1 MRIKGVLQRSIYE
14 IFATHELGQELK
26 IISEWLDGHAEILD
40 WVEAD
45 LQKEGIKDTG
55 RRGMSV
61 ESVLRCAILK
71 QYWQWTYEEL
81 EYHLIDSD
89 STYGFARLGKRHGFS
104 DSTLQ
109 ETISRIRW
117 ETCER
122 INQRFGVAMVA
133 GKHESLHRARIDSTV
148 TRTHIHAPSDATLLA
163 DGMRL
168 FDRLVEQK
176 REEGVVID
184 WSSHSR
190 MVKKRV
196 NEIRCAKGEDK
207 RKEGYRKLLKVVKD
221 SAKRFRSIT
230 HPHDGKWKAEAE
242 RVLGLMG
249 KVIGQT
255 ERRVMKSEKVPVQDK
270 IVSLFE
276 EHSAIIVKDGRET
289 QYGHKL
295 NLTTG
300 RAGFILDVVVEPG
313 NPADSTRLKPM
324 VDRIRDIY
332 RRLPRQVAADA
343 GYASKEA
350 VKEIRESGVK
360 AVGLPRKRGM
370 TVEDMTG
377 SDWLYKTLK
386 RFRAGIEGNIS
397 TLKRTFGL
405 SRCLWRGLEGFK
417 AYVLSSIFAY
427 NLGRYAHQVRQ
438 TA

>member
-1 MRIKGVLQRSIYE
+1 MRVKGVLQRSIYE

-45 LQKEGIKDTG
+45 LQKEGIKDSG
-55 RRGMSV
+55 GRGMSV

-104 DSTLQ
+104 DYSARDHQPDTLGDV
-109 ETISRIRW
+109 
-117 ETCER
+117 ER
-122 INQRFGVAMVA
+122 INQRFGIAMVA
-133 GKHESLHRARIDSTV
+133 EHESLHRARIDSTV

-276 EHSAIIVKDGRET
+276 EHSAIIVKDGRKRNT
-289 QYGHKL
+289 DTSSTSLQ
-295 NLTTG
+295 
-300 RAGFILDVVVEPG
+300 DV
-313 NPADSTRLKPM
+313 PA
-324 VDRIRDIY
+324 
-332 RRLPRQVAADA
+332 
-343 GYASKEA
+343 
-350 VKEIRESGVK
+350 
-360 AVGLPRKRGM
+360 
-370 TVEDMTG
+370 
-377 SDWLYKTLK
+377 
-386 RFRAGIEGNIS
+386 
-397 TLKRTFGL
+397 
-405 SRCLWRGLEGFK
+405 
-417 AYVLSSIFAY
+417 SS
-427 NLGRYAHQVRQ
+427 
-438 TA
+438 